1 LILPR
6 QDSDAAFAEN
16 PAAEV
21 AATDDAE
28 IIAARTLAT
37 QGLRPFIL
45 YIPVSVIEG
54 VREKVAFLA
63 DKWEYDNA
71 TDVVMKLID
80 EGYEANK

>member
-1 LILPR
+1 M
-6 QDSDAAFAEN
+6 
-16 PAAEV
+16 
-21 AATDDAE
+21 ATE
-28 IIAARTLAT
+28 
-37 QGLRPFIL
+37 GLKPFIL
-45 YIPVSVIEG
+45 YVSVSKIEV